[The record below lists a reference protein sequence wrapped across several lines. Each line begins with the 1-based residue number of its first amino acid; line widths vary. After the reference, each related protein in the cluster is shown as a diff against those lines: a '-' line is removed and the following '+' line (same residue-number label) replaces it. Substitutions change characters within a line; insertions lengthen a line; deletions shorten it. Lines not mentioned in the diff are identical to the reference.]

1 MTVLGDPD
9 VQNEAV
15 EKEEKQQEVQEKPEN
30 LLVECYPSEGTEQEG
45 ESETA
50 DSEAEEDRQSGY
62 PQALDHQVCDVKN
75 IFARLQSSVTAV
87 HMIEVCSLM
96 IYITQIPCHV
106 IALSKYKLLQVAYIG
121 LSLPRAINK
130 LKGDP
135 PIQLSLM
142 FSRTGEEASQW
153 PGMTLTHG
161 LTIQNC

>member
-50 DSEAEEDRQSGY
+50 DSEAEEDKQSMTDRQSGY

-75 IFARLQSSVTAV
+75 IFACLQSSVIAV

-106 IALSKYKLLQVAYIG
+106 IALSKQKFLQCFLIAIG
-121 LSLPRAINK
+121 GLHWFVF
-130 LKGDP
+130 
-135 PIQLSLM
+135 IQ
-142 FSRTGEEASQW
+142 RYQQT
-153 PGMTLTHG
+153 
-161 LTIQNC
+161 